1 MADEQEYPGPQPR
14 QRRRRRHPPASRPRA
29 AACRAD
35 QGAGRGRL
43 LRRRRLP
50 PRHRRLHGPG
60 RRPDRQRHGRLRQ
73 ARSAGRVQPRAACPR
88 HRLDGALVQNPNSAN
103 SQFFICFDDC
113 RFLDGQYTVWGE
125 VTEGMEHVDAL
136 PKGEPPREPGR
147 IVKASLEVTRP
158 VTLITG
164 ASAGLGAEFARQCA
178 ARGEAL
184 ALVARRRD
192 RMEALAAEI
201 GGKVHIFAADLA
213 KEGAAASLIAELEA
227 EGLSVDTLIN
237 NAGFGLA
244 GKFADR
250 PLGRLQRDDRPQLPH
265 PDRALPSGPARDAR
279 ARARARSSTSPRPPP
294 SSRGRTWRSIMRP
307 RPMSSPS
314 PRRCTTS

>member
-1 MADEQEYPGPQPR
+1 MA
-14 QRRRRRHPPASRPRA
+14 
-29 AACRAD
+29 
-35 QGAGRGRL
+35 
-43 LRRRRLP
+43 
-50 PRHRRLHGPG
+50 
-60 RRPDRQRHGRLRQ
+60 
-73 ARSAGRVQPRAACPR
+73 
-88 HRLDGALVQNPNSAN
+88 
-103 SQFFICFDDC
+103 
-113 RFLDGQYTVWGE
+113 
-125 VTEGMEHVDAL
+125 
-136 PKGEPPREPGR
+136 
-147 IVKASLEVTRP
+147 RP

-192 RMEALAAEI
+192 RLEALKAEL
-201 GGKVHIFAADLA
+201 GGDVHIFAADLA

-227 EGLSVDTLIN
+227 EGLAVGTLIN

-250 PLGRLQRDDRPQLPH
+250 PLDRQSEMIDLNVRTLTELCHLVLP
-265 PDRALPSGPARDAR
+265 GDAR
-279 ARARARSSTSPRPPP
+279 ARAGARSSTSPRPPP
-294 SSRGRTWRSIMRP
+294 SSPGRTWRSIMRP